1 MRDPRES
8 YPPIDLDADPSA
20 AAVRDTSQ
28 VATSDASR
36 HPRVRRD
43 GSQVLSDASR
53 VDRPLQ
59 TRQLPA
65 VPAWVDDVG
74 KWATLDRATRRRLER
89 HHRKQQRRQ

>member
-20 AAVRDTSQ
+20 AAARDTSQ
-28 VATSDASR
+28 VATPDA
-36 HPRVRRD
+36 
-43 GSQVLSDASR
+43 SQVLSDASR
-53 VDRPLQ
+53 VDQPLQ